1 MLSLF
6 FLFSKFTFRLVSM
19 FEICHKSI
27 KVKKNFFY
35 FFNIHVFCHEI
46 TQHKSKHFF
55 LSKTRRSIARIFCLL
70 PIANGIKFHHDKK
83 FFSEKSWVI
92 IPSNFPRKN
101 VSHAIVCWIHQHFFK
116 PRIRSHMCSYS
127 KHLNQINKDLY
138 VNAKFTR
145 RAGEQIFSK

>member
-83 FFSEKSWVI
+83 FFLKSHELSFRLLSPEKMSPMQLFVKYT
-92 IPSNFPRKN
+92 N
-101 VSHAIVCWIHQHFFK
+101 
-116 PRIRSHMCSYS
+116 
-127 KHLNQINKDLY
+127 
-138 VNAKFTR
+138 
-145 RAGEQIFSK
+145 IFSNHGSGLICAVIPNT